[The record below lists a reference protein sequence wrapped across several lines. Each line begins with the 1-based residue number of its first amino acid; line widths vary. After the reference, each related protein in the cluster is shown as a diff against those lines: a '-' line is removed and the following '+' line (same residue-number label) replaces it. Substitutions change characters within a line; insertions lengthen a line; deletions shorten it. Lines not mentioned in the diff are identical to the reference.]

1 MAGVRMDA
9 TSAMEKWAQRTAG
22 ATQEMA
28 AGINRVTEAPGAKA
42 AAKSAKWLAAVTAAE
57 GKFKRNVGRVTLDS
71 WTRAA
76 LEVGVPRVASGVQA
90 KKQKWGDFAAEFFP
104 YLDQGIQRVQAMPD
118 TDFEARIAR
127 MVAMV
132 RHTHGFQRSATAR

>member
-1 MAGVRMDA
+1 MDPM
-9 TSAMEKWAQRTAG
+9 TAMEKWAARTAG
-22 ATQEMA
+22 ATAEMA
-28 AGINRVTEAPGAKA
+28 AGVNRVTEAPGAKA

-57 GKFKRNVGRVTLDS
+57 AKFKRNVGRVTLEQWKRSTLD
-71 WTRAA
+71 
-76 LEVGVPRVASGVQA
+76 VGVPRVASGVQA

-118 TDFEARIAR
+118 TSFEDRVQR

-132 RHTHGFQRSATAR
+132 RHTHGFQRSASAR